1 VKQKK
6 AKALARKGKPIRQVG
21 VIAYR
26 TQSPGK
32 PEIMLLTSR
41 GTRRF
46 VIPKGWQMKGK
57 TNPNAAALEARQE
70 AGVAGEV
77 SDKPVGSYRYWK
89 RLNTVFVPVTVV
101 VYALKVEAELSK
113 WREQAQRK
121 RQWLSLDQAA
131 GLVDEPE
138 LATLIAGFGAEA

>member
-1 VKQKK
+1 
-6 AKALARKGKPIRQVG
+6 
-21 VIAYR
+21 
-26 TQSPGK
+26 
-32 PEIMLLTSR
+32 
-41 GTRRF
+41 
-46 VIPKGWQMKGK
+46 
-57 TNPNAAALEARQE
+57 
-70 AGVAGEV
+70 
-77 SDKPVGSYRYWK
+77 
-89 RLNTVFVPVTVV
+89 VTVV